1 MTIKI
6 RPPLASVYAMSL
18 VLAAIPLGCD
28 KASAPAAAPS
38 TEAAS
43 KGKVAPT
50 AGKTAATAT
59 AATATAATATA
70 AKAKAGARPAAGQPS
85 SMPTARR
92 QAAASG
98 ANGMPPGH
106 GAPTSMPPGHGA
118 PTSMPAGHGKAGPGG
133 AMGPGGKGLPPGHP
147 AMPPGGDIT
156 GTLKLDPKLKAD
168 VKAGAVLFLIARR
181 DAGGQGKGMLL
192 AAKKVPIGGADMFPF
207 KYRIGQKDV
216 MMQGTDFNGAIRISA
231 RVDGDGDALSKNPGD
246 ITGKNSS
253 AVPTGTAAVNF
264 TLDTKL

>member
-43 KGKVAPT
+43 KGKAAPT
-50 AGKTAATAT
+50 AGK
-59 AATATAATATA
+59 TAATATA

-98 ANGMPPGH
+98 ANG
-106 GAPTSMPPGHGA
+106 MPPGHGA

>member
-59 AATATAATATA
+59 AATATAA
-70 AKAKAGARPAAGQPS
+70 KAKAGARPAAGQPS

-106 GAPTSMPPGHGA
+106 GAPTSMP
-118 PTSMPAGHGKAGPGG
+118 AGHGKA
-133 AMGPGGKGLPPGHP
+133 GPGGKGLPPGHP

-168 VKAGAVLFLIARR
+168 VKAGAVLFLVARR